1 VGGELAE
8 NSLMVHVEFTPHLSR
23 FLACPPMDVD
33 GLTVR
38 AALDA
43 MFAERPRL
51 KPYLVDD
58 QDRLRKHVVLYV
70 NGHPIADRFG
80 LSDGL
85 NDGDKLFVFQA
96 LSGG

>member
-1 VGGELAE
+1 
-8 NSLMVHVEFTPHLSR
+8 MVHVEFTPHLSR
-23 FLACPPMDVD
+23 FLACPPLDVE
-33 GLTVR
+33 GPTVR

-43 MFAERPRL
+43 VFSERPAL
-51 KPYLVDD
+51 KSYLVDD

-70 NGHPIADRFG
+70 NDRPIGDRIG

-85 NDGDKLFVFQA
+85 SDGDRLFVFQA